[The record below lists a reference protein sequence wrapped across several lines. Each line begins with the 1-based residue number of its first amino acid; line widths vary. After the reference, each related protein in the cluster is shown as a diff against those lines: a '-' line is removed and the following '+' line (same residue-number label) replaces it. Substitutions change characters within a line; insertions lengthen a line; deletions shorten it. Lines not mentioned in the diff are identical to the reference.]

1 MRPTSSKGP
10 MRNSRGMTLMEVSVA
25 LVVLMLLVAL
35 IVPVMPG
42 MIRTANERAFRTRL
56 EDTVAAARAM
66 ARSGQGAVAVRLS
79 SARGPIEVVRYPTA
93 STGGA
98 IDPVTLQRV
107 RIPDGLN
114 VVRAY
119 IDDQETPVDDWM
131 VSFTPFGLSRHSRLC
146 FGVGDSPEW
155 TLVTT
160 ADGDSYTVNGLPAAI
175 EAADV
180 WWSAGELAPRAE
192 ITTP

>member
-1 MRPTSSKGP
+1 
-10 MRNSRGMTLMEVSVA
+10 MTLMELSVA

-56 EDTVAAARAM
+56 EDTVTAARSM
-66 ARSGQGAVAVRLS
+66 ARSGQGAIAVRLTN
-79 SARGPIEVVRYPTA
+79 ARGPVEVVRYPSA
-93 STGGA
+93 VTGGA
-98 IDPVTLQRV
+98 IDPVTLMRV
-107 RIPDGLN
+107 PIPEGLS

-119 IDDQETPVDDWM
+119 IDDQETPVDNWM
-131 VSFTPFGLSRHSRLC
+131 VSFAPSGASRHSRLC
-146 FGVGDSPEW
+146 FGTGDAVEW

-160 ADGDSYTVNGLPAAI
+160 ADGDCYTENGLPDAI
-175 EAADV
+175 ESADI